1 MDKNKVKYYHFIK
14 KYVKIIKERKNNMT
28 IVFKVSDNI
37 KSKMIK
43 YYEDLKR
50 DKTPPYAIF
59 QADEGGTII
68 TLYESGKAMFQGISA
83 DIDANIWIDMEKK
96 FNGRIIKTADLELL
110 FKEGQTQTIRG
121 FVSKEKKKFN
131 YDKYS
136 TIGSD
141 EVGTGDYFGPIV
153 VCATF
158 VSTDNVEY
166 LHDLKVTD
174 SKKITD
180 DYIKQ
185 IAPQI
190 MKKIPYSAFVLT
202 NKEYNNLNHENVN
215 MNKIKAILHNK
226 VLLNLVE
233 KNLPFDKIVVDQF
246 TTSKSY
252 FGYLIDLPK
261 KVTDITFTP
270 RAEEQCLSVAC
281 ASIISRYIFL
291 REMYKMSE
299 ELGKEIPKGAG
310 TNVDEF
316 VQELVNEKGIDILNN
331 YVKLNF
337 KNTQK
342 IS

>member
-1 MDKNKVKYYHFIK
+1 
-14 KYVKIIKERKNNMT
+14 MT

-96 FNGRIIKTADLELL
+96 FNGRIIDIKTGKDKNANKD
-110 FKEGQTQTIRG
+110 T
-121 FVSKEKKKFN
+121 KEKKKFN

-158 VSTDNVEY
+158 VATSNVEY

-180 DYIKQ
+180 DCIKL
-185 IAPQI
+185 IAPKI
-190 MKKIPYSAFVLT
+190 MEKFP
-202 NKEYNNLNHENVN
+202 
-215 MNKIKAILHNK
+215 ILH
-226 VLLNLVE
+226 L
-233 KNLPFDKIVVDQF
+233 F
-246 TTSKSY
+246 
-252 FGYLIDLPK
+252 
-261 KVTDITFTP
+261 
-270 RAEEQCLSVAC
+270 
-281 ASIISRYIFL
+281 
-291 REMYKMSE
+291 YK
-299 ELGKEIPKGAG
+299 
-310 TNVDEF
+310 
-316 VQELVNEKGIDILNN
+316 
-331 YVKLNF
+331 
-337 KNTQK
+337 
-342 IS
+342 

>member
-1 MDKNKVKYYHFIK
+1 
-14 KYVKIIKERKNNMT
+14 MT

-96 FNGRIIKTADLELL
+96 FNGRIIDIKTGKDKNANKDP
-110 FKEGQTQTIRG
+110 
-121 FVSKEKKKFN
+121 KEKKSFN

-190 MKKIPYSAFVLT
+190 MEKVPYSAFVLT
-202 NKEYNNLNHENVN
+202 NKEYNNLNHETVN

-233 KNLPFDKIVVDQF
+233 KQYPYDKIVVDQF
-246 TTSKSY
+246 TPPRNY
-252 FGYLIDLPK
+252 FGYLTDIPK

-270 RAEEQCLSVAC
+270 KAEEQCLSVAC

-299 ELGKEIPKGAG
+299 EIGKEIPKGAG

-342 IS
+342 IIQ

>member
-1 MDKNKVKYYHFIK
+1 
-14 KYVKIIKERKNNMT
+14 MT
-28 IVFKVSDNI
+28 IVFKISDNI
-37 KSKMIK
+37 KPKMIK

-59 QADEGGTII
+59 QAEEGGTII
-68 TLYESGKAMFQGISA
+68 TLYESGKVMFQGISA

-96 FNGRIIKTADLELL
+96 FNGRIIDIKTGKDKTTNT
-110 FKEGQTQTIRG
+110 KETK
-121 FVSKEKKKFN
+121 SFN
-131 YDKYS
+131 YDIYS

-153 VCATF
+153 VAATF
-158 VSTDNVEY
+158 VSKENVSF
-166 LHDLKVTD
+166 LQDLKGTD

-180 DYIKQ
+180 EYIKK
-185 IAPQI
+185 IAPTI
-190 MKKIPYSAFVLT
+190 IEKIPYSAFILT
-202 NKEYNNLNHENVN
+202 NTEYNKLEHDKVN

-233 KNLPFDKIVVDQF
+233 KNLPYDKIVVDQF
-246 TTSKSY
+246 TPPKNY
-252 FGYLIDLPK
+252 YGYLSDIPK
-261 KVTDITFTP
+261 KVTNITFTP
-270 RAEEQCLSVAC
+270 KAEEQCLSVAC

-299 ELGKEIPKGAG
+299 ELGKDIPKGAG
-310 TNVDEF
+310 INVDEF
-316 VQELVNEKGIDILNN
+316 VQELVNEKGKDILTN

-342 IS
+342 IK

>member
-1 MDKNKVKYYHFIK
+1 
-14 KYVKIIKERKNNMT
+14 MT

-96 FNGRIIKTADLELL
+96 FNGRTIDIKTGKDKTQK
-110 FKEGQTQTIRG
+110 KE
-121 FVSKEKKKFN
+121 EKKTFN

-158 VSTDNVEY
+158 VETANVEY
-166 LHDLKVTD
+166 LHNLKVTD

-185 IAPQI
+185 IAPEI
-190 MKKIPYSAFVLT
+190 MQKIPYSAFILN
-202 NKEYNNLNHENVN
+202 NKDYNNLNHETVN

-233 KNLPFDKIVVDQF
+233 KNYPYDKIVVDQF
-246 TTSKSY
+246 TPPKNY
-252 FGYLIDLPK
+252 FGYLTDIPK
-261 KVTDITFTP
+261 KVKDITFTP

-291 REMYKMSE
+291 IEMYKMSE
-299 ELGKEIPKGAG
+299 EIGKEIPKGAG
-310 TNVDEF
+310 TNVDNF
-316 VQELVNEKGIDILNN
+316 VQSLVNEKGKEILAN

-342 IS
+342 IK